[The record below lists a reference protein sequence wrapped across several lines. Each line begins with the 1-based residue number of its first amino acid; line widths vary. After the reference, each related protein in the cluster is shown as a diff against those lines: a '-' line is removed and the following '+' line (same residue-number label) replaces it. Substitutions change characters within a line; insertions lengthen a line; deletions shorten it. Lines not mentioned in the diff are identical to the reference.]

1 MTEITK
7 KIIDRFDEQ
16 YAFLSNFYPCDILY
30 KGVTF
35 PALENAYQAAKYA
48 GEDWVEVFLQF
59 AQMTPGKAKW
69 KGGKLA
75 LREDWDKIKLEV
87 MEELLRIKFSDPY
100 LRYLLIVTKEH
111 ELVEGNHWHDNFWG
125 NCSCEKCDN
134 KGLNHLGKLLMKLRS
149 EYRISENI

>member
-1 MTEITK
+1 MDEEK
-7 KIIDRFDEQ
+7 AIDRFDEQ

-30 KGVTF
+30 RDVTF

-48 GEDWVEVFLQF
+48 GEDWTEVFGQF
-59 AQMTPGKAKW
+59 AQMTPGKAKR

-87 MEELLRIKFSDPY
+87 MEELLRIKFSQVD
-100 LRYLLIVTKEH
+100 LKRLLLITG
-111 ELVEGNHWHDNFWG
+111 ELELMEGNHWHDNFWG
-125 NCSCEKCDN
+125 SCSCEKCGN

-149 EYRISENI
+149 EYKNSENV